1 MNKTD
6 YVEKYLDAYKE
17 MKKAAIEKMKNYG
30 KELDVREVCKKRF
43 IEMSEYDKVDEVN
56 IDELEEFYQNES
68 YCCAFEGKHEIMYC
82 VRIERV
88 RYVPEKDWIEVYVS
102 SDDGYVSEWLP
113 ESWIGFDSDAIYM
126 TILDFCE

>member
-1 MNKTD
+1 MNKND
-6 YVEKYLDAYKE
+6 YVEKYLEAYKE
-17 MKKAAIEKMKNYG
+17 MKKAAIEKIKNYG
-30 KELDVREVCKKRF
+30 KELDVREICEKRYC
-43 IEMSEYDKVDEVN
+43 EMSMRDGSEIYDED
-56 IDELEEFYQNES
+56 IEEFYQNES

-88 RYVPEKDWIEVYVS
+88 RYVPEKDWLEVYVS

-126 TILDFCE
+126 TIVEFCE